1 MRAYPRS
8 WLRKVLGGL
17 RKVLLALL
25 PENRFGDTVFSWVSF
40 VFYHGRLP
48 HRNRMWFNDVLYA
61 IKVSDEILDP
71 LRVLTTDKEY
81 VNCPEKLKG
90 LLPSSYL
97 IYEEHM
103 LRTPTWKLME
113 HNPTWCLLLVQFGEM
128 WQVAFPKTKAR
139 R

>member
-8 WLRKVLGGL
+8 WLRKVLAVL

-48 HRNRMWFNDVLYA
+48 DRNRMWFNDVLYA

-71 LRVLTTDKEY
+71 LRVLTTDK
-81 VNCPEKLKG
+81 
-90 LLPSSYL
+90 
-97 IYEEHM
+97 M

-139 R
+139 RKGASGE